1 MNVHIVRACMRIHN
15 LTIDELGADVAESDA
30 RETLHGQMDKESREA
45 SKKSAEG
52 VPEYERARNVESAQT
67 SEGERPSRRG
77 ERTDLQ
83 RETMRYQ
90 VTVALFEKNRP
101 APRTVG
107 ADTARVEERGLF
119 RNLSS

>member
-1 MNVHIVRACMRIHN
+1 MHIVRACMRIHN
-15 LTIDELGADVAESDA
+15 LAIDELGADAAESDA
-30 RETLHGQMDKESREA
+30 RETLDGEMNSESREA
-45 SKKSAEG
+45 SATG
-52 VPEYERARNVESAQT
+52 IPEYWRARNDESASARQ

-90 VTVALFEKNRP
+90 VTVALFGKNRP

-107 ADTARVEERGLF
+107 ADTARAQERGLF
-119 RNLSS
+119 RNLSL

>member
-1 MNVHIVRACMRIHN
+1 
-15 LTIDELGADVAESDA
+15 
-30 RETLHGQMDKESREA
+30 MDKESRQAADE
-45 SKKSAEG
+45 AEG

-90 VTVALFEKNRP
+90 VTVALFGKKRP

-107 ADTARVEERGLF
+107 ADTARAQERGLF
-119 RNLSS
+119 DERNLSF